1 MMNLEIP
8 FKGSLRAALMAYIT
22 RFIYDVLTLLLLYFG
37 MDGLSGHSP
46 VHTLIN
52 YYNPVNLVYYF
63 LIGDFLKTVFNKKST
78 YGIVGFALVFQSLLG
93 LFVGAWMGA

>member
-8 FKGSLRAALMAYIT
+8 FKGNLRAALMAYIT

-37 MDGLSGHSP
+37 MDGLSEHSP

-63 LIGDFLKTVFNKKST
+63 LIGYFLKTVFNKKST

-93 LFVGAWMGA
+93 LSVGAWMGA